1 MRIKASKDK
10 VVFNI
15 IGFTLISV
23 CAFLCLFPFLL
34 MLSGSFSSNE
44 SIIKSGYS
52 LIPREFSTEAYD
64 FVFRFPT
71 DVLQAYAVSIF
82 VTVTGTVLGLFLISM
97 AGYVLHRRD
106 FRYRNWI
113 AFFIYFTTIFQ
124 GGLIPWYMLIVNV
137 LQIRDTYFVLIWNL
151 IMSPFLIILMRSFM
165 QSAIP
170 HELIESAKMD
180 GAGDFRIYA
189 RIVMPMCGPALAT
202 VGLFVALHYWN
213 DWFSAALFIDDRQ
226 KYPLQFFL
234 YNALTAAQYI
244 SQLAA
249 SGSINAPVETPGETA
264 KLAMS
269 IITIGPILFL
279 FPFIQRF
286 FVKGITVGAV
296 KG

>member
-1 MRIKASKDK
+1 MHIKPGKDK
-10 VVFNI
+10 IIFDVVGI
-15 IGFTLISV
+15 VLISV

-44 SIIKSGYS
+44 AIIKQGYS
-52 LIPREFSTEAYD
+52 LFPRDFSTEAYD

-71 DVLQAYAVSIF
+71 DVLQAYGVTIF
-82 VTVTGTVLGLFLISM
+82 ITVTGTVLGLFLISM

-106 FRYRNWI
+106 FKYRNWI

-165 QSAIP
+165 QGAIP

-180 GAGDFRIYA
+180 GAGDFRIYYN
-189 RIVMPMCGPALAT
+189 IILPMSGPALAT

-249 SGSINAPVETPGETA
+249 SGAVNAPVETPGETA

-269 IITIGPILFL
+269 IITIGPILFVY
-279 FPFIQRF
+279 PFIQRF
-286 FVKGITVGAV
+286 FVKGITVGAI